1 MKVSGAADGDVVKRL
16 TFGYLDDHNVNL
28 TERGATQ
35 NSHSRNTL
43 AQHLND
49 FFSNPSGDP
58 SRDIGGPRSAYMS
71 LASAL
76 EVLHE
81 SPLLDQL
88 ISQLQTEAGQ
98 GAQPQGVPQS
108 FLDGLDRVPKKK
120 LKESDSCPICATS
133 YLEDE
138 HPLVVQ
144 LPCNAA
150 HHFDLECI
158 GPWLKLHSTCP
169 LCRKNLLEK
178 NELPEYE
185 DSEEEFDD
193 TYG

>member
-1 MKVSGAADGDVVKRL
+1 
-16 TFGYLDDHNVNL
+16 
-28 TERGATQ
+28 
-35 NSHSRNTL
+35 
-43 AQHLND
+43 
-49 FFSNPSGDP
+49 
-58 SRDIGGPRSAYMS
+58 MS

-98 GAQPQGVPQS
+98 GVQPQGVSQS

-120 LKESDSCPICATS
+120 LKQTDSCPICATN

-144 LPCNAA
+144 LPCNAN

-178 NELPEYE
+178 KQLQYE

>member
-1 MKVSGAADGDVVKRL
+1 
-16 TFGYLDDHNVNL
+16 
-28 TERGATQ
+28 
-35 NSHSRNTL
+35 
-43 AQHLND
+43 
-49 FFSNPSGDP
+49 
-58 SRDIGGPRSAYMS
+58 MS

-98 GAQPQGVPQS
+98 GVQPQGVPQS

-120 LKESDSCPICATS
+120 LKQTDSCPICATN

-144 LPCNAA
+144 LPCNAN

-178 NELPEYE
+178 KQLQYE